1 MFANLTPATLFARA
15 IVLLIAMAVHEFAHG
30 YVAYLMGDSTAKD
43 SGRMTLDPRA
53 NINPGGFLFGVL
65 IGIGILGSAPVNPAR
80 MRNERWGHLLAVLA
94 GPVSNLLLAVVFSI
108 PFWFGLPITLSHPT
122 VGSIQWWFPTVQD
135 LLFQSVWL
143 NVILFVFNLV
153 PVFPLDGWSVV
164 MRLMPVETAI
174 WWQRHRQTSTYI
186 GIGLMVLSFVGP
198 DIFAVLPG
206 FLQNTVTYALLNP
219 LTVLVFEPVQA
230 LFHFLVGF

>member
-1 MFANLTPATLFARA
+1 MLDVTPATLFARA

-43 SGRMTLDPRA
+43 AGRMTLDPRA

-80 MRNERWGHLLAVLA
+80 MRSERWGHLLAVLA
-94 GPVSNLLLAVVFSI
+94 GPVSNLLLAVIFAM
-108 PFWFGLPITLSHPT
+108 PFWFGLPVTLGHPT

-135 LLFQSVWL
+135 LLFQSVLL
-143 NVILFVFNLV
+143 NVILFIFNLV

-174 WWQRHRQTSTYI
+174 WWQRNRQNSTYV
-186 GIGLMVLSFVGP
+186 GIGLMALSFIGP
-198 DIFAVLPG
+198 DLFAMLPG
-206 FLQNTVTYALLNP
+206 FLQNTVTYTLLNP
-219 LTVLVFEPVQA
+219 LTVLVFEPVQVI
-230 LFHFLVGF
+230 FRFLVGF